1 VLLGGWKKALW
12 SRGGVLGRSSES
24 GTRNMMAVVCIRWI
38 CDNARER
45 NSRANAMLQACVVVV
60 VAMNGCFLN
69 LNSNLDLSH
78 SPALGRAPA
87 VTFQDAKAANKLA

>member
-1 VLLGGWKKALW
+1 
-12 SRGGVLGRSSES
+12 
-24 GTRNMMAVVCIRWI
+24 
-38 CDNARER
+38 
-45 NSRANAMLQACVVVV
+45 MLQACVVVV
-60 VAMNGCFLN
+60 VAMNGCFSN